1 MKNSVLINFINL
13 TSNEKEMVLAWRNHP
28 NIKRWMYTQEDISL
42 ENHLNFIKSLENN
55 NEKLYFLVKKEDEY
69 IGVIDFTD
77 LHNSHIYFGLYANP
91 MTKVLG
97 VGRILEQISIDYAF
111 DVLKVNGL
119 QLEVFADNI
128 QVRNLHKK
136 FNFKETGTK
145 MINNKEVICMEL
157 KNENR

>member
-69 IGVIDFTD
+69 IGVIDFT
-77 LHNSHIYFGLYANP
+77 NITTNKAEIGLYAKP
-91 MTKVLG
+91 SLRG
-97 VGRILEQISIDYAF
+97 VGSVLMESIIDYGF
-111 DVLKVNGL
+111 NVLKVDAL
-119 QLEVFADNI
+119 ISEVFEHNESAI
-128 QVRNLHKK
+128 RLYEK
-136 FNFKETGTK
+136 FDFKETSRREN
-145 MINNKEVICMEL
+145 IIVMEL